1 MRKTISKRGVRYRWE
16 CKPDR
21 KIRKNQILDE
31 DYYSKIEFLER
42 TIDDLKCTIED
53 LKTIW
58 ENRCGR

>member
-1 MRKTISKRGVRYRWE
+1 MRKTISKRGVHYRWD

-21 KIRKNQILDE
+21 KARGNQILDE
-31 DYYSKIEFLER
+31 DYYSKIELLER

-58 ENRCGR
+58 EKRCGR